1 MWLDRYR
8 ALLCDLDGCLVAG
21 ERLLPGARALAAH
34 AGERLWIISNNS
46 TDTPQ
51 TLTSRLAALGLP
63 VPPDRIVLAGDT
75 AVEQAATARPGT
87 RIWIYGSDAIKA
99 LAEAA
104 GLVADAERPDVVLLT
119 RDERFDY
126 AALNRAVRQLA
137 RGARLIVANR
147 DASHPGADGQPV
159 AETGAL
165 LAALRTCLPGLRHR
179 EIGKPSTAMY
189 RTILARLGVDAG
201 AVLAIG
207 DNPAT
212 DGAGARRMGIDC
224 AIIGPSRD
232 ARARD
237 LAALLEAQRR
247 SPEPRSA
254 GAPLLR

>member
-8 ALLCDLDGCLVAG
+8 ALLCDLDGCLIAG
-21 ERLLPGARALAAH
+21 DRLLPGARELAAR

-51 TLTSRLAALGLP
+51 TLSDRLAALDLA
-63 VPPDRIVLAGDT
+63 VPAERIVLAGAT
-75 AVEQAATARPGT
+75 AVEQAAASGPGV
-87 RIWIYGSDAIKA
+87 RVWIYGSDAIKA

-104 GLVADAERPDVVLLT
+104 GLKADAERPDIVLLT

-126 AALNRAVRQLA
+126 RQLNRAVRQLA

-147 DASHPGADGQPV
+147 DATHPGADGRPV

-201 AVLAIG
+201 SVLAIG

-224 AIIGPSRD
+224 AIIGPSPD

-237 LAALLEAQRR
+237 LAALLGAQRR
-247 SPEPRSA
+247 SPEPRSTD
-254 GAPLLR
+254 APLLR